1 MIKMFKKNEGI
12 VVMLLPIII
21 LPMICFTYF
30 TLEPMI
36 DVANGKP
43 VQMEYENTT
52 NIVQEPVLPK
62 NPDDDIPVVE
72 YKGFDTFG
80 EIRIPDINLKQKV
93 ISSVT
98 ADAIEV
104 TCAYLYSSNGFNQVG
119 NTVIIGHNYRNGKLF
134 SNVKKLKVGNKI
146 YLKTNGQ
153 EEIEYEIY
161 KVFVTT
167 SSDATFYNRETNGK
181 REITLS
187 TCTDDADKTDNRL
200 IVLAREK

>member
-1 MIKMFKKNEGI
+1 MIKIFKKSEGI
-12 VVMLLPIII
+12 VIMLLPIII
-21 LPMICFTYF
+21 LPMLCFTYL

-36 DVANGKP
+36 DVASGKP
-43 VQMEYENTT
+43 VQMEYENTA
-52 NIVQEPVLPK
+52 NIVQEPVVPK

-80 EIRIPDINLKQKV
+80 EIRIPAIDLKQKV

-98 ADAIEV
+98 PDAIEV

-134 SNVKKLKVGNKI
+134 SNVTKLEVGNKI

-153 EEIEYEIY
+153 EEIEYEVY

-187 TCTDDADKTDNRL
+187 TCTDDADTTDNRL